1 MKNSLTKAT
10 LFPPKKKNKKKYAT
24 FDRYLFQASVASKNL
39 AV

>member
-10 LFPPKKKNKKKYAT
+10 LFPPKKKKKKYAT